1 MNSII
6 DKESN
11 ENKGEHVEKKENA
24 EYYKTGGNGWDS
36 EENMW
41 ENGFNQMMK
50 IIRELPSFDN
60 EKENRL
66 YSLRKSL

>member
-36 EENMW
+36 EENIK
-41 ENGFNQMMK
+41 NKIFNK
-50 IIRELPSFDN
+50 INHLLATSYKKN
-60 EKENRL
+60 K
-66 YSLRKSL
+66 